1 MALEGDVRVGQSALR
16 DLGHEVHVRDA
27 APDLVAGELAELGVD
42 AALTG
47 FRLYVDQRH
56 RVT

>member
-1 MALEGDVRVGQSALR
+1 MALEGDIGIRQSALR
-16 DLGHEVHVRDA
+16 DFGHEVHVRDG

-47 FRLYVDQRH
+47 FRLEVDQWH